1 MAALMN
7 NLFLYDYLYGV
18 IGTVILGLVFLT
30 LGIVGYRFMNKKD

>member
-1 MAALMN
+1 MAVLMN

-18 IGTVILGLVFLT
+18 IGTAILGLVFLT